1 MLFVVC
7 SFILAAI
14 LAKKGNHWEYYAI
27 KSILSF
33 LSCLTCLVAS
43 MRYKYRERN
52 ELTDVNERLIIAEYT
67 ERQLASRDED
77 DPDDR
82 HSISYTS

>member
-1 MLFVVC
+1 MAVC
-7 SFILAAI
+7 GMFIYTI
-14 LAKKGNHWEYYAI
+14 SNFSKKGEYYAI

-33 LSCLTCLVAS
+33 LSCLTFLVVS

-77 DPDDR
+77 DSDDR
-82 HSISYTS
+82 HSTSYTS